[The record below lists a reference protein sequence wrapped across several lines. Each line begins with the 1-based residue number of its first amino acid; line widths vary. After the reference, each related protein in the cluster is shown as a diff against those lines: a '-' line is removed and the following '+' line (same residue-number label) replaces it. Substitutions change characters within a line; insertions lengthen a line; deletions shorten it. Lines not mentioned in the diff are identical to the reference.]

1 MNNNISKC
9 WLAVLLLLT
18 LVSTDSVQADED
30 DAFSLV
36 TSASWQCQDN
46 VLYLPDGQKPTF
58 FGPDAPRGDHNYNA
72 SVGLNFDKRI
82 GRQQFSANATRSMV
96 RYNNLDVLDYDGHNA
111 FASWKWQ
118 AGNDFS
124 GQLRYTSRRY
134 LQGFGDFRT
143 TTPAK
148 NLVDLET
155 LRFDAAYVVD
165 AYWTVFGALSQ
176 DSVRNELR
184 VRQGSDSDTDRIEAG
199 LRYTTRGGTA
209 FELLGRDT
217 QGNFPKRLAGLN
229 VTNSFSQ
236 KDLEARVRWQPVG
249 HSRLSASIGQSNRK
263 HDEVPQRD
271 YEDVFGRVSWEWQPT
286 GHLGVNF
293 QAERQIS
300 ALEDLLS
307 SYFRT
312 TTYTI
317 APIWQATGKL
327 RVDGRLQWVSRDG
340 NGETFFS
347 QLSPALQAQLGIAG
361 ASARQEDITT
371 YSLGAT
377 WAIQRNLTANAELR
391 HDSRDSN
398 VQFYQYR
405 VRSLSMSLQYLF

>member
-1 MNNNISKC
+1 
-9 WLAVLLLLT
+9 
-18 LVSTDSVQADED
+18 
-30 DAFSLV
+30 
-36 TSASWQCQDN
+36 
-46 VLYLPDGQKPTF
+46 
-58 FGPDAPRGDHNYNA
+58 
-72 SVGLNFDKRI
+72 
-82 GRQQFSANATRSMV
+82 MV

-199 LRYTTRGGTA
+199 LRYTTRGGTQ
-209 FELLGRDT
+209 FELLGRRSDGDYP
-217 QGNFPKRLAGLN
+217 QRLPILN
-229 VTNSFSQ
+229 QTNAYKQ
-236 KDLEARVRWQPVG
+236 KDIEARVRWQPVG
-249 HSRLSASIGQSNRK
+249 HSRLSGAIGQSKREHEN
-263 HDEVPQRD
+263 VPQRD
-271 YEDVFGRVSWEWQPT
+271 YDDVYGRVGWEWQPT
-286 GHLGVNF
+286 GHTAVNF

-300 ALEDLLS
+300 ALDDNFS

-312 TTYTI
+312 TTYSI
-317 APIWQATGKL
+317 APVWQATGKI
-327 RVDGRLQWVSRDG
+327 RVDGRAQWVARQGEGDTFCTALGFDG
-340 NGETFFS
+340 
-347 QLSPALQAQLGIAG
+347 SP
-361 ASARQEDITT
+361 RQEDLTT
-371 YSLGAT
+371 YSVGAT
-377 WAIQRNLTANAELR
+377 WAIERNLSANVEVR
-391 HDSRDSN
+391 RDERESN
-398 VQFYQYR
+398 NQFFQYR
-405 VRSLSMSLQYLF
+405 VRSVSATLQYVF